1 MSAIQPAR
9 FLPPLQFK
17 FSASAVFV
25 KAPPRGP
32 QTPWPA
38 PRGSHNRTILGRPL
52 EPASELV
59 QCTKI
64 NWTRVRWLA
73 RKTIFRQNVE
83 SGNPL
88 LICLPTER
96 GSAFKMSPLHG
107 NRRLFLVK
115 LDQTCSQGGRI
126 SISRQIMAFNLIPHP
141 AQSS

>member
-1 MSAIQPAR
+1 MSAIQATR

-64 NWTRVRWLA
+64 NWTQSRSVG
-73 RKTIFRQNVE
+73 KETIFRQNVE
-83 SGNPL
+83 SGNLL

-115 LDQTCSQGGRI
+115 LDQTCSLETGI
-126 SISRQIMAFNLIPHP
+126 SIIRQIMALNLILHP
-141 AQSS
+141 AQPS